1 VVGSILII
9 VLVVGVVC
17 WKKRSKKEIEEPSE
31 KPYNNNRSN
40 LSFQNPQQQPDLVA
54 DKKFQNPTVDTMY
67 QSSLSGSSPSFNE
80 KKEDGLMYADLTY
93 DNKPRSRKPL
103 AINDT
108 SSDYSDIQMP
118 QV

>member
-1 VVGSILII
+1 H
-9 VLVVGVVC
+9 
-17 WKKRSKKEIEEPSE
+17 IEEPSE
-31 KPYNNNRSN
+31 KPYNNRTN
-40 LSFQNPQQQPDLVA
+40 LSFQNSQPDLVA
-54 DKKFQNPTVDTMY
+54 DKKLHSPSFDNENTK
-67 QSSLSGSSPSFNE
+67 SSISGSSPSFSE

-93 DNKPRSRKPL
+93 DNRPRSRKPM